1 MTETLLPDVGYT
13 QTARRPGWAQLPVEL
28 RAAIEDR
35 LGAAVVTAGGTG
47 AGFTQGFASVV
58 GTADG
63 RAHFVKAVP
72 HDHYLARWYQEEAR
86 NTAALP
92 AGVATARLRW
102 HAELA
107 DHVVLCLDPIP
118 GARVPQLPWGP
129 QELASTLDALAV
141 TATALAEPSGH
152 LLDLPLETF
161 ATVADPT
168 LRKWRDADPDQLAT
182 LAPALIAHLDRLR
195 ELEARLVEL
204 GTAAPGLFHGDLRLD
219 NVVLDADGRAWIC
232 DWAFLAHGPAWFD
245 LVTLLLSAE
254 ASGLDVDALF
264 ASHPTARG
272 LPADALDAALAA
284 CVGYYVHAGAQP
296 EIEQS
301 PAIRSHQRYYG
312 RLALRWLTRR
322 QGWR

>member
-1 MTETLLPDVGYT
+1 MTELLLPEVGYT
-13 QTARRPGWAQLPVEL
+13 QTARRPGWAQLPAEL
-28 RAAIEDR
+28 RAAVEQR
-35 LGAAVVTAGGTG
+35 LGAAVVTASGTG

-72 HDHYLARWYQEEAR
+72 RDHYLARWYEQEAH

-92 AGVATARLRW
+92 AAVAAARLRW

-107 DHVVLCLDPIP
+107 GHVVLCLDPIP
-118 GARVPQLPWGP
+118 GARVPQLPWRP
-129 QELASTLDALAV
+129 EELTAALDAWAV
-141 TATALAEPSGH
+141 TAAALAEPSPP
-152 LLDLPLETF
+152 LLELPLETF
-161 ATVADPT
+161 ATTVEPM
-168 LRKWRDADPDQLAT
+168 LRTWRDADPDQLAVLT
-182 LAPALIAHLDRLR
+182 PELVPHLDRLR

-204 GTAAPGLFHGDLRLD
+204 GTRATGVFHGDLRLD
-219 NVVLDADGRAWIC
+219 NTVLDGDGRAWIC

-254 ASGLDVDALF
+254 ASGYDVDALF
-264 ASHPTARG
+264 AAHPAARG
-272 LPADALDAALAA
+272 LPDDALDAALAA
-284 CVGYYVHAGAQP
+284 CAGYYVHAGAKP

-301 PAIRSHQRYYG
+301 PAVRSHQRYYG
-312 RLALRWLTRR
+312 RLTVRWLSRR